1 MLRKVNAAER
11 ALPVVL
17 KRLRMERGMSQE
29 ALAFA
34 SAVTV
39 STLSRIERGESSP
52 TWSTLVQLAHA
63 LALTPVALVAAI
75 EEAIE
80 GPSPDG

>member
-1 MLRKVNAAER
+1 
-11 ALPVVL
+11 VVL
-17 KRLRMERGMSQE
+17 RRLRLERDMSQE

-52 TWSTLVQLAHA
+52 TWSTLVQIAHA
-63 LALTPVALVAAI
+63 LDMAPAALVAAI
-75 EEAIE
+75 EDAIE
-80 GPSPDG
+80 LPSPEG